1 MEDLLLGLDALSALI
16 LVGLV
21 MGGAE
26 LVKRL
31 FSRDW
36 LAVVTIVVCGLIG
49 AGAGFAMGITAL
61 QGLAFGMA
69 ATGYF
74 TLAQK
79 IGG

>member
-16 LVGLV
+16 MVGLV

-31 FSRDW
+31 FQKDW
-36 LAVVTIVVCGLIG
+36 IAVVTIVVCGLIG
-49 AGAGFAMGITAL
+49 GGAGLAMGITFL